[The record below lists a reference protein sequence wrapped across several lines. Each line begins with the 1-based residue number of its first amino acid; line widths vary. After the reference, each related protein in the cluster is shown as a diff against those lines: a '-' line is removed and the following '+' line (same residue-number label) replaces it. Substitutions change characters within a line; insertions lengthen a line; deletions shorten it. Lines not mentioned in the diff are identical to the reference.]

1 MVKRCYL
8 QRVITTV
15 LQDSGLKVDA
25 PSSTIAKDTVRSC
38 VKAQTDLTKSLPGIV
53 SPMAAVEPLLV
64 QLYLQKAQMGQPL
77 GIREGICFSNSF
89 IEGTVHE
96 EALVSWKAQL
106 KLSGS
111 GVSTL
116 VSKYWR
122 NFKRRHDGILYS
134 GSGET
139 QDSFCK

>member
-1 MVKRCYL
+1 
-8 QRVITTV
+8 
-15 LQDSGLKVDA
+15 
-25 PSSTIAKDTVRSC
+25 
-38 VKAQTDLTKSLPGIV
+38 
-53 SPMAAVEPLLV
+53 MAAVEPLLV
-64 QLYLQKAQMGQPL
+64 QLYPQKAHMGQPI
-77 GIREGICFSNSF
+77 GIIEGLCFANSI

-96 EALVSWKAQL
+96 EAMVAWKTQL

-122 NFKRRHDGILYS
+122 NFKRRHDDILDS

-139 QDSFCK
+139 